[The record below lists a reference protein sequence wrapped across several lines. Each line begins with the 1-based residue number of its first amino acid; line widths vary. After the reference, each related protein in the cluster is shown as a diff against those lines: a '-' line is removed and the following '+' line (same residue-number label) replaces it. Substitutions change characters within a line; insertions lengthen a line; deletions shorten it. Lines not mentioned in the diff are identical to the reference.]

1 MITDSNNLTE
11 FVFSE
16 IKDKKIVVSKNEK
29 KLLAV
34 TFDSKNETE
43 GHLEIICEENS
54 NLTLYYFHNQS
65 DFSQNTKVTQK
76 KESTFN
82 FFEIGAGNQKWVH
95 NLNVVLSD
103 EHANASLSGLFL
115 GTENQKQEYHIT
127 VDHLKPH
134 STSHIFYKGIINDK
148 AKGVF
153 NGKVIIRPQASKTE
167 TRQVTKNLLLS
178 KDGEIDPKP
187 ELEIYNDDV
196 KASHGATVGSLDE
209 TELFYCLSRGLDLT
223 KAKKI
228 LTEAFAHEMTNS
240 ISHPL
245 LQKRANEM
253 IDQVLK

>member
-1 MITDSNNLTE
+1 MNSDTHNLTE
-11 FVFSE
+11 LVFSE

-54 NLTLYYFHNQS
+54 SLTLYYFHNQNE
-65 DFSQNTKVTQK
+65 FSQNTKVTQK

-82 FFEIGAGNQKWVH
+82 FFEIGAQKWVH
-95 NLNVVLSD
+95 NLNVVLSE
-103 EHANASLSGLFL
+103 EHAHTSLSGLFL

-134 STSHIFYKGIINDK
+134 GTSHIYYKGIINDK

-153 NGKVIIRPQASKTE
+153 NGKVIIQPQAFKTE

-209 TELFYCLSRGLDLT
+209 TELFYCQSRGLDL
-223 KAKKI
+223 KQAKKI
-228 LTEAFAHEMTNS
+228 LTQAFAHEMTD
-240 ISHPL
+240 IIPHPL

-253 IDQVLK
+253 IDNIL